1 MRWYGVLAV
10 VAVLAGGASPATAQ
24 HARDHVRAGRVQPL
38 DRILPHVRNSRPG
51 TFYDAEGPFRGPDGR
66 MHYRLKW
73 MTPGGR
79 IIWLD
84 TDAHTGRVL
93 GVDRGARRPAWEH
106 EGGRYRGRRYAPDDR
121 DYRRRD
127 YRRGDGWRGRGHE
140 RGRRHDG
147 YRDRRGRG
155 GYDRGRERGGFRRGG
170 GHGHGHGHGRG
181 RRHGGGHRG
190 GGHW

>member
-10 VAVLAGGASPATAQ
+10 VAVLAGGALPAMAQ
-24 HARDHVRAGRVQPL
+24 HARDHVRAGRIEPL
-38 DRILPHVRNSRPG
+38 DRILPHVRHSRPG

-73 MTPGGR
+73 MTPRGR

-93 GVDRGARRPAWEH
+93 GVDRGARRPSWGH

-127 YRRGDGWRGRGHE
+127 GRRDRGYE

-155 GYDRGRERGGFRRGG
+155 GYDYGRERGGFRRGREG
-170 GHGHGHGHGRG
+170 SGDHGRG
-181 RRHGGGHRG
+181 RRRGGGHRSR
-190 GGHW
+190 GHR